1 LPLINSG
8 GTPNLQRTFTFSY
21 DDRHQL
27 TYADDDTGGYTG
39 QFEFRPSG
47 RLDRAFIASVGAPMA
62 PPRDVDYVYATA
74 ADRDPEAIQRLSSN
88 VGAAPI
94 LYTSDESGNIASR
107 DEDGSGGLPSFKFIY
122 DGDDQQRRVTAP
134 SLENELY
141 YYDHT
146 GQRVLA
152 VTRLQNGTI
161 TRTRFWHGSLEVEY
175 PQSGPVETTVHLS
188 LGANPV
194 ARITN
199 RVTARRVIHNHLG
212 HFLAAFTPDGQA
224 LDASFIY
231 GPFGEILAQSGTT
244 EDYLRRF
251 NGKEQDQLSDLSY
264 YGYRYF
270 DPLALTWT
278 QADPLYRFA
287 PDAAWD
293 EPRRANLYAFSLNSP
308 VRFMDPDGKQGFDMM
323 LPPGGNEYVNAKFKE
338 GVAAVTSP
346 KIVGRGVEVAGD
358 AISVLPGVGVAGDA
372 ISTAGA
378 ALQGDWGGVAIG
390 AAAVILP
397 GLGSGEVKAVKA
409 AAEEGLERVAKES
422 LESGATRIGRR
433 TSQIDRKA
441 FAKERAAYWKNEA
454 QNAPGKYSKEDL
466 AKMQKGRP
474 PLGPD
479 GFPMELHHSDQ
490 TPQGGLEAKSRTD
503 HRLGENYKKNHPPP
517 KKE

>member
-1 LPLINSG
+1 VILGSASRNAAGLTTTIQGGSVRQSWTYDHLGRIIDIKGSSSPSQTVRVNEAWSYYGMNDPETLSTFRGGLP
-8 GTPNLQRTFTFSY
+8 QRTFTFSY

-39 QFEFRPSG
+39 QFELRPSG

-194 ARITN
+194 ARVAN

-212 HFLAAFTPDGQA
+212 HFLAAFTRSG
-224 LDASFIY
+224 
-231 GPFGEILAQSGTT
+231 LA
-244 EDYLRRF
+244 
-251 NGKEQDQLSDLSY
+251 
-264 YGYRYF
+264 
-270 DPLALTWT
+270 
-278 QADPLYRFA
+278 
-287 PDAAWD
+287 
-293 EPRRANLYAFSLNSP
+293 
-308 VRFMDPDGKQGFDMM
+308 
-323 LPPGGNEYVNAKFKE
+323 
-338 GVAAVTSP
+338 
-346 KIVGRGVEVAGD
+346 IGRGKPRTIPESTPRM
-358 AISVLPGVGVAGDA
+358 ISP
-372 ISTAGA
+372 
-378 ALQGDWGGVAIG
+378 
-390 AAAVILP
+390 
-397 GLGSGEVKAVKA
+397 
-409 AAEEGLERVAKES
+409 R
-422 LESGATRIGRR
+422 
-433 TSQIDRKA
+433 
-441 FAKERAAYWKNEA
+441 
-454 QNAPGKYSKEDL
+454 
-466 AKMQKGRP
+466 
-474 PLGPD
+474 
-479 GFPMELHHSDQ
+479 
-490 TPQGGLEAKSRTD
+490 
-503 HRLGENYKKNHPPP
+503 
-517 KKE
+517 